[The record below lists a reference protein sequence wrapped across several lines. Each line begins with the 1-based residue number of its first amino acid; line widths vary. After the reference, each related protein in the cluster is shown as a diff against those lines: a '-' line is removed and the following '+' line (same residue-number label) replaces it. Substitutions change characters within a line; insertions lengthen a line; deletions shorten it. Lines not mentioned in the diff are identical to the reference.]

1 MRLQA
6 VIMWNDMD
14 LVLLAANE
22 HSQHQRLK
30 RSTLQLTSTRT
41 ATSVRFVSSKGPM
54 QSLERVA
61 PMIRPSATA
70 TTFTPTPTSPRAPR
84 QRSPPST
91 ASNKS
96 GSSSD
101 DDAPFGLQQLQGI
114 ASGLLKIARLHT

>member
-1 MRLQA
+1 
-6 VIMWNDMD
+6 MWNDMD
-14 LVLLAANE
+14 LVILAANE
-22 HSQHQRLK
+22 HSQHQRHK
-30 RSTLQLTSTRT
+30 RSTLHTTSART

-70 TTFTPTPTSPRAPR
+70 STFTPAPASPRGAR
-84 QRSPPST
+84 QRPAPPST
-91 ASNKS
+91 ASKTS

-114 ASGLLKIARLHT
+114 ASGLLKIARLNA